1 MTGCMICLII
11 GLTSL
16 LIGIIK
22 KVHFNI
28 SVKKMDEDLIE
39 KLDNEMNDADAFY
52 YEKLT
57 YT

>member
-1 MTGCMICLII
+1 M
-11 GLTSL
+11 LT
-16 LIGIIK
+16 GIIK

-52 YEKLT
+52 YEKTPIPNKKLHNKFSRKI
-57 YT
+57 